1 MIRVNLIAADEVSR
15 LPLNDASFYCFLL
28 CCSGLAVVSA
38 YYYCDSCSPKFLPPN
53 SSLSIDRL
61 TLGFGRLHRPSWPL
75 LNLKS
80 STRDVLI

>member
-1 MIRVNLIAADEVSR
+1 MIRVNLIAADEGFR

-28 CCSGLAVVSA
+28 CCSGLIVASA
-38 YYYCDSCSPKFLPPN
+38 YYYCGSCWPKFLPLH

-61 TLGFGRLHRPSWPL
+61 TPVFGRLHRPSWPL
-75 LNLKS
+75 FNLKS